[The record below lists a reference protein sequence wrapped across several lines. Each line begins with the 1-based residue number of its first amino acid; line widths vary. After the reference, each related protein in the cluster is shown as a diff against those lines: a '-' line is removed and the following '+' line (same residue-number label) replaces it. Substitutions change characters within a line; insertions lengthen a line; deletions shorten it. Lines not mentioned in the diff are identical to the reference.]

1 MTFYDLQKNPLS
13 PFLIRMII
21 LLYQDKLNKQSKMNL
36 SNLLSCLGILEIGAD
51 NKSAR
56 VNSSIYDSYNKNQFF
71 QWVVCYHLD
80 SLGLLYDHPR
90 GYFEEISHIKK
101 YWSPTTRVSI
111 PAGFIPQTKYEFR
124 KRKPKLSF
132 QIDESLKF
140 DPKSLMTITVEEV
153 EELKRKAFL
162 KQENHH
168 YYLHSERNRAIK
180 VINERRDLTSEQ
192 KKLRIARIDEKY
204 QRNLT
209 KYMAHVVSILEWSP
223 SEIRNTESD
232 IARKEKSFID
242 LTTKLVNLK
251 VYEQQMTNDEQ
262 LKQFATERRMKLETE
277 RNQAEASLIQEKVRL
292 AKLKDYYQSIS
303 AEAVAVK
310 HQFGNPELQERYF
323 AGIQARKDAENL

>member
-21 LLYQDKLNKQSKMNL
+21 LLYQDKLNKLSNFNL
-36 SNLLSCLGILEIGAD
+36 SNLLHYLGILEIGAD

-90 GYFEEISHIKK
+90 GYFDGISYIKT

-132 QIDESLKF
+132 RIAESLKF

-153 EELKRKAFL
+153 EELKRNAFL

-168 YYLHSERNRAIK
+168 YYLHSERNGAIK
-180 VINERRDLTSEQ
+180 AINERHDLTSQQ
-192 KKLRIARIDEKY
+192 KKLRIARIEEKY
-204 QRNLT
+204 QRNLK
-209 KYMAHVVSILEWSP
+209 KYMEHVVSITRYSQSILQ
-223 SEIRNTESD
+223 NMESD
-232 IARKEKSFID
+232 ITQNEKSFID
-242 LTTKLVNLK
+242 LTTKLIKLKVAEQSAKDGEEKQLATKRRVEHEIKLEKEKTSLIQAKIRLEELK
-251 VYEQQMTNDEQ
+251 VYYQAISREATAA
-262 LKQFATERRMKLETE
+262 KQNFDTL
-277 RNQAEASLIQEKVRL
+277 
-292 AKLKDYYQSIS
+292 
-303 AEAVAVK
+303 
-310 HQFGNPELQERYF
+310 ELQELYF
-323 AGIQARKDAENL
+323 AGIKARKDSGRS